1 MATPRLITLAVRFR
15 YLTGLNGE
23 LFSNARLVG
32 SWDGSGRF
40 SAVWSETPMTPGRA
54 EDGCPCF
61 VATVNLD
68 AGAGA
73 SPRPSTTQVGG
84 SAGPGRRN
92 GRRVFEE
99 MK

>member
-1 MATPRLITLAVRFR
+1 MAMLAVRFR
-15 YLTGLNGE
+15 YLTGFKRE

-68 AGAGA
+68 AGEVGK
-73 SPRPSTTQVGG
+73 RFRWGVRLDGPS
-84 SAGPGRRN
+84 GPN
-92 GRRVFEE
+92 I
-99 MK
+99 